1 MYYIGIVQFREGC
14 FLISLNLTG
23 NNPIHEQITDG
34 VEDLI
39 IRGLLEKDS
48 PLPSVRELACSLAV
62 NPNTVQK
69 AYTTLEQKGI
79 TYSVN
84 GKGRFVAVSKEE
96 LKVLLAAAVSE
107 ELGASVRKLK
117 AYGFSVSDIGAYV
130 KNFFE
135 EDRK

>member
-1 MYYIGIVQFREGC
+1 M

-34 VEDLI
+34 VENLI
-39 IRGLLEKDS
+39 MRDLLEKDS

-69 AYTTLEQKGI
+69 AYTTLEQRGI

-84 GKGRFVAVSKEE
+84 GKGRFVAVSKDE
-96 LKVLLAAAVSE
+96 LKVMLAAAVSE
-107 ELGASVRKLK
+107 ELGAAVRKLK
-117 AYGFSVSDIGAYV
+117 AYGFSVSDIEAYV
-130 KNFFE
+130 KKFFE

>member
-1 MYYIGIVQFREGC
+1 M

-34 VEDLI
+34 VENLI
-39 IRGLLEKDS
+39 MRDLLEKDS

-69 AYTTLEQKGI
+69 AYTTLEQRGI

-84 GKGRFVAVSKEE
+84 GKGRFVAVSKGE
-96 LKVLLAAAVSE
+96 LKVMLAAAVSE
-107 ELGASVRKLK
+107 ELGAAVRKLK
-117 AYGFSVSDIGAYV
+117 AYGFSVSDIEAYV
-130 KNFFE
+130 KKFFE

>member
-1 MYYIGIVQFREGC
+1 M

-34 VEDLI
+34 VENLI
-39 IRGLLEKDS
+39 MRDLLEKDS

-69 AYTTLEQKGI
+69 AYTTLEQRGI

-84 GKGRFVAVSKEE
+84 GKGRFVAVSKGE
-96 LKVLLAAAVSE
+96 LKVMLAAAVSE
-107 ELGASVRKLK
+107 ELGAAVQKLK
-117 AYGFSVSDIGAYV
+117 AYGFSVSDIEAYV
-130 KNFFE
+130 KKFFE